1 VPNLYQMLLPP
12 EQRSKRF
19 FVGRRDF
26 DTKHVGYVSEPAD
39 PKEADGFWFDTSL
52 DGNHNSGHAFVA
64 TAEQLAAAHAD
75 PNAHPLPTGVIG
87 PLLTDDERWAI
98 VEYLKIHRDL
108 PATPA
113 DFVPPDCS
121 R

>member
-1 VPNLYQMLLPP
+1 VPAPDPASLAPSPP
-12 EQRSKRF
+12 APAATRSAQ
-19 FVGRRDF
+19 
-26 DTKHVGYVSEPAD
+26 SEN
-39 PKEADGFWFDTSL
+39 DGFWFDTSL